1 MAKDSE
7 AEYEARAMRESAQ
20 RSKPAAWTAFAA
32 AAIFAGKDAGSA
44 TRLAD
49 QTLAAY
55 DSRFV
60 ATPAGSADES
70 DDED

>member
-1 MAKDSE
+1 MAKDDERE
-7 AEYEARAMRESAQ
+7 AAYRREQMAESAH

-32 AAIFAGKDAGSA
+32 AAIFAGKDAGNA
-44 TRLAD
+44 TRIAD

-60 ATPAGSADES
+60 ATPTGE
-70 DDED
+70 DDDS